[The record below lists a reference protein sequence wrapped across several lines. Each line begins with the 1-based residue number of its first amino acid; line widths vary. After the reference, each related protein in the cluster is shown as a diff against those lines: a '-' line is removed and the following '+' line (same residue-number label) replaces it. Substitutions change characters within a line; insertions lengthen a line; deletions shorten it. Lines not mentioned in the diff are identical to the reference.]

1 MELARCAGSVRRL
14 GEACLSLI
22 SLALSNLQSSY
33 FLAGDLK
40 RADTPRMSAPRK
52 DPVDAIV
59 EQWAAERP
67 DLDTTAME
75 VFGRVSRLAR
85 AMGDR
90 MEKAYAGLGIS
101 RGEFDVL
108 ATLRRSGEPYAL
120 SPRQLSATLML
131 TTGGMTGRLDKLER
145 SGLLRRSPDPHDR
158 RGLRVTLTEQGLAVV
173 EEAVGAG
180 LAVQTEAL
188 TAALDTERAGQ
199 LAGLL
204 RELLL
209 ATEQ

>member
-1 MELARCAGSVRRL
+1 MTE
-14 GEACLSLI
+14 
-22 SLALSNLQSSY
+22 
-33 FLAGDLK
+33 
-40 RADTPRMSAPRK
+40 PPK

-59 EQWAAERP
+59 DQWAAVRP
-67 DLDTTAME
+67 DLDTAAME
-75 VFGRVSRLAR
+75 VFGRVFRLSR

-90 MEKAYAGLGIS
+90 MEKAYTPYGIS

-145 SGLLRRSPDPHDR
+145 AGLLRRSPDPHDR
-158 RGLRVTLTEQGLAVV
+158 RGLRVTLTEKGL
-173 EEAVGAG
+173 ELIDEAVGAG

-188 TAALDTERAGQ
+188 AALDADRAAQ
-199 LAGLL
+199 LADLL
-204 RELLL
+204 RELL
-209 ATEQ
+209 AGTEK

>member
-1 MELARCAGSVRRL
+1 
-14 GEACLSLI
+14 
-22 SLALSNLQSSY
+22 
-33 FLAGDLK
+33 
-40 RADTPRMSAPRK
+40 MSAERK

-108 ATLRRSGEPYAL
+108 ATLRRSGEPYTL

-145 SGLLRRSPDPHDR
+145 AGLLRRSPDPHDR
-158 RGLRVTLTEQGLAVV
+158 RGLQVTLTEQGLAVV

-188 TAALDTERAGQ
+188 TAALDAERAGQ

-204 RELLL
+204 RDLLL
-209 ATEQ
+209 ATER

>member
-1 MELARCAGSVRRL
+1 
-14 GEACLSLI
+14 
-22 SLALSNLQSSY
+22 
-33 FLAGDLK
+33 
-40 RADTPRMSAPRK
+40 MSAPRK

>member
-1 MELARCAGSVRRL
+1 MNARPEQRTDGR
-14 GEACLSLI
+14 
-22 SLALSNLQSSY
+22 
-33 FLAGDLK
+33 GD
-40 RADTPRMSAPRK
+40 RGGGGGGDRK
-52 DPVDAIV
+52 DPVDAIA
-59 EQWAAERP
+59 EQWAGVRP

-75 VFGRVSRLAR
+75 VFGRVHRLSR

-90 MEKAYAGLGIS
+90 VEKAYARYGIA

-108 ATLRRSGEPYAL
+108 ATLRRAGEPYTL
-120 SPRQLSATLML
+120 SPRQLSGTLML

-145 SGLLRRSPDPHDR
+145 AGLLRRSPDPHDR

-173 EEAVGAG
+173 DRAVGAG

-188 TAALDTERAGQ
+188 AALPPDRARQ
-199 LAGLL
+199 LTGLL

-209 ATEQ
+209 ATERSQP

>member
-1 MELARCAGSVRRL
+1 
-14 GEACLSLI
+14 
-22 SLALSNLQSSY
+22 
-33 FLAGDLK
+33 
-40 RADTPRMSAPRK
+40 MSAQRR
-52 DPVDAIV
+52 DAVDAII

-75 VFGRVSRLAR
+75 IFGRIYRLSRAV
-85 AMGDR
+85 GDR
-90 MEKAYAGLGIS
+90 VDKAYATLGVG

-108 ATLRRSGEPYAL
+108 ATLRRSGKPYTL

-145 SGLLRRSPDPHDR
+145 AGLLRRSPDPHDR
-158 RGLRVTLTEQGLAVV
+158 RALQVTLTEQGLALV

-188 TAALDTERAGQ
+188 TAALNAEQADQ
-199 LAGLL
+199 LADLL

-209 ATEQ
+209 ATER